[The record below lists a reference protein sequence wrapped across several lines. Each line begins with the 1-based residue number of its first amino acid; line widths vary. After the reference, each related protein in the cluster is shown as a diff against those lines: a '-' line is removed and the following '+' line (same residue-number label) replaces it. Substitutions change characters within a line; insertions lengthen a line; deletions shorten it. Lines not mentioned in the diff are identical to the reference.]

1 MCRTACETY
10 TDFVHEYPVAELGV
24 LHQWSRVTTRFSR
37 SGLRRL
43 ELIARQPHLAQ
54 RVKKFSYMVPFF
66 YVEGLGLHL
75 SLCPSITDKTYR
87 TRESARPL
95 SYAPR
100 QPRSTRCQTLR
111 TKGQRTE
118 GHCENPRGCSRIKL
132 GDIIVHCTPTCANTE
147 GSGPGRRLA
156 YLLHPQ
162 PC

>member
-1 MCRTACETY
+1 MYQTACETY
-10 TDFVHEYPVAELGV
+10 TDFVHRYPVAELGV

-66 YVEGLGLHL
+66 YVEGLDLHL
-75 SLCPSITDKTYR
+75 LLCPSITDKIYR
-87 TRESARPL
+87 TRESTRPP
-95 SYAPR
+95 SYASR
-100 QPRSTRCQTLR
+100 QPRSTRCQTLC
-111 TKGQRTE
+111 TESQRAE
-118 GHCENPRGCSRIKL
+118 GHREDSRGCSSIKL

-147 GSGPGRRLA
+147 GPGPGRRVA

-162 PC
+162 PR